1 MIKVAQFGLGPI
13 GQHCVHL
20 LANQSWCEIVGG
32 VDIDPARANRPLA
45 DVCNLP
51 GESLGQ
57 VHTSFEELWDECQP
71 DAILHTAGSRAAI
84 SFEQCRPMLE
94 RGLAVVSSCEE
105 LLFPLHRAPEL
116 TAEIDA
122 LCQES
127 GGRILGTGVNPGF
140 VLDYLPVALSGV
152 CRSVS
157 GIYGKRVVNATLRR
171 EPLQRKIG
179 SGLAPDAYL
188 ALWNE
193 GKAGHAGFQESLLL
207 LAHAFG
213 WVITDVQETLEPV
226 IAETAI
232 RTDYFTV
239 EAGQVR
245 GLHQIVKAES
255 LEGHRI
261 ELDLTMALDE
271 PAPHDYVRLD
281 SDPPIECRIEGG
293 VSGDKATVASVVNAL
308 PRLLQTA
315 PGVRLVTDLPASANP
330 QLAHKSSPANQQ
342 TQTA

>member
-1 MIKVAQFGLGPI
+1 
-13 GQHCVHL
+13 
-20 LANQSWCEIVGG
+20 
-32 VDIDPARANRPLA
+32 
-45 DVCNLP
+45 
-51 GESLGQ
+51 
-57 VHTSFEELWDECQP
+57 
-71 DAILHTAGSRAAI
+71 
-84 SFEQCRPMLE
+84 MLE

-152 CRSVS
+152 CESIS
-157 GIYGKRVVNATLRR
+157 GVYGKRVVDASLRR
-171 EPLQRKIG
+171 EPLQKKIG
-179 SGLAPDAYL
+179 SGLAPDAFQ
-188 ALWNE
+188 ALWKE

-213 WVITDVQETLEPV
+213 WNMTEVTETLEPV
-226 IAETAI
+226 IAERDIT
-232 RTDYFTV
+232 TDYFQV
-239 EAGQVR
+239 SAGQTR

-271 PAPHDYVRLD
+271 PDPHDFVRLD
-281 SDPPIECRIEGG
+281 SDPPVACRLEGG
-293 VSGDKATVASVVNAL
+293 IFGDKATVAAVVNAL
-308 PRLLQTA
+308 PRLLATA
-315 PGVRLVTDLPASANP
+315 PGVRLVTDLPAAARHSIGTKTAYD
-330 QLAHKSSPANQQ
+330 SQ
-342 TQTA
+342 TRPKILNHST